1 MGKNKLSK
9 FADME
14 TFANVFQMT
23 ASQVRAQ
30 EQATETY
37 PLLKNAT
44 QELKAGEWHQL
55 YFKNNNPIVLELGC
69 GRGEYT
75 IGLAK
80 AFPNKNF
87 IGVDIKGSRMWTGAK
102 EASECQLTNV
112 AFLRTNIEV
121 IDSFFATDEVAEI
134 WLTFSDPQMK
144 SKTKR
149 LTSTFFL
156 NRYRRMLLDN
166 GLIHVKTDSNFLYT
180 YTKTLLEENHLPIEA
195 DTNDLYHSDCLKK
208 DDKI

>member
-1 MGKNKLSK
+1 MASTL
-9 FADME
+9 
-14 TFANVFQMT
+14 FQKQQSHCT
-23 ASQVRAQ
+23 RIRLWGV
-30 EQATETY
+30 
-37 PLLKNAT
+37 
-44 QELKAGEWHQL
+44 
-55 YFKNNNPIVLELGC
+55 
-69 GRGEYT
+69 GEYT
-75 IGLAK
+75 IDLAK
-80 AFPNKNF
+80 AFSKQK
-87 IGVDIKGSRMWTGAK
+87 ISLALTSKDH
-102 EASECQLTNV
+102 ECGRALKKHLENRLTNV

-121 IDSFFATDEVAEI
+121 IDSFFASDEVAEI

-208 DDKI
+208 DDKILSIKNLLRTTVDSERHQYKIFKVQTT

>member
-1 MGKNKLSK
+1 
-9 FADME
+9 ME

-75 IGLAK
+75 
-80 AFPNKNF
+80 
-87 IGVDIKGSRMWTGAK
+87 
-102 EASECQLTNV
+102 
-112 AFLRTNIEV
+112 
-121 IDSFFATDEVAEI
+121 
-134 WLTFSDPQMK
+134 
-144 SKTKR
+144 
-149 LTSTFFL
+149 
-156 NRYRRMLLDN
+156 
-166 GLIHVKTDSNFLYT
+166 
-180 YTKTLLEENHLPIEA
+180 
-195 DTNDLYHSDCLKK
+195 
-208 DDKI
+208 